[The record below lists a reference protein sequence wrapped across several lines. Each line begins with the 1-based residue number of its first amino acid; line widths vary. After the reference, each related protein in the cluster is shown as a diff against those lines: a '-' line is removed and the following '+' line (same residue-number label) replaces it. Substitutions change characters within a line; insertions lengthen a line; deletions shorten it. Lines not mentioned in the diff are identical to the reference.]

1 MIKNLE
7 HHWKDH
13 LGVKSILLLKSIKK
27 NVEITVEFSHNIFE
41 FFNKFLIQASKANVN
56 FEYYSISREVI
67 CLVSY
72 FINFNEEVK
81 TLFKSQV
88 IINLLKNWLKLFRS
102 IDEDESAQTFRLWL
116 YSVFNQEIYQYDVCN
131 INVDKLKSI

>member
-72 FINFNEEVK
+72 FINFNEELKLMFRTSLIVD
-81 TLFKSQV
+81 
-88 IINLLKNWLKLFRS
+88 LLKNWLKTFKS
-102 IDEDESAQTFRLWL
+102 MAEDECAQTFRLWL
-116 YSVFNQEIYQYDVCN
+116 YSVFSNQTFTYDVVN
-131 INVDKLKSI
+131 ISSKKLQ